1 MAKKVE
7 PATVD
12 RKRSNVKQSDVPGA
26 ALAEAL
32 RIPAAIHENFAG
44 KPTPPLMVAKALN
57 VDPGGTQLKVL
68 SGAAI
73 AYGLI
78 EGGAQASSISM
89 TGLRD
94 GSTISDGAMSGISA

>member
-1 MAKKVE
+1 MSERLRRYGDSRSQQQGWKRKMAKKVE

-57 VDPGGTQLKVL
+57 VDPGGTQLK
-68 SGAAI
+68 
-73 AYGLI
+73 
-78 EGGAQASSISM
+78 
-89 TGLRD
+89 RD